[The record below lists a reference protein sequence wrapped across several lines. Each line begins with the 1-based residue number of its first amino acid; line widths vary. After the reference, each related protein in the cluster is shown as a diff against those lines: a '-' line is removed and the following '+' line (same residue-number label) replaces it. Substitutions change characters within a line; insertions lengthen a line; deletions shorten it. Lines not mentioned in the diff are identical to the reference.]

1 MIVNSTC
8 LCFILNQESVTF
20 HYTFII
26 LILITQ
32 SANKL
37 KLPKTQTSQ
46 ISIFHFSQFF
56 FWTRNNNWTNSL
68 IVIQAPFVRYIIPEV
83 DSGLVNLV
91 VIANVFFN
99 KQQHKI
105 KIKRFIFVK
114 YIKSRFFC
122 NSWNQC
128 FHSACKTWRSVFTEG
143 TIKENLMQLS
153 EKYLIY
159 KQRVRDSQI
168 GITPQFLD
176 DIPGSY
182 GEAASLSYCSAREQ
196 YWWENV
202 CVGVLHTPLLFH

>member
-83 DSGLVNLV
+83 DSGLVKLV

-99 KQQHKI
+99 KQQQEI

-114 YIKSRFFC
+114 YVKSRFFC
-122 NSWNQC
+122 NS
-128 FHSACKTWRSVFTEG
+128 
-143 TIKENLMQLS
+143 
-153 EKYLIY
+153 
-159 KQRVRDSQI
+159 
-168 GITPQFLD
+168 
-176 DIPGSY
+176 
-182 GEAASLSYCSAREQ
+182 
-196 YWWENV
+196 
-202 CVGVLHTPLLFH
+202 